1 MARFHRAKEPLVGQK
16 TARLWKRARSRDE
29 RSESD
34 RSEEE
39 EYEELDYASDEE
51 AVSEEGAPPA
61 VAPHTGGAFPAGG
74 VTAQKASGDAG
85 ILDPQG
91 NPLFD
96 PDDLRHPRSAEWEP
110 PEHIARYI
118 ALRMRT
124 PLSRESR
131 SKLRAECPRPSVPG
145 SACKTPEVDPQIA
158 QFLNKS
164 GWKQKKGLDFSL
176 RHCQDKIMDTIG
188 PLSKAYE
195 VLEAA
200 KAGDAELDIDV
211 VIGWVQRAICLL
223 GNANMA
229 VSAERRKAILLKI
242 DPKLATMAVSEP
254 GPSAEG
260 MLLEIIS

>member
-1 MARFHRAKEPLVGQK
+1 MARSHRAKEPLVGQK
-16 TARLWKRARSRDE
+16 RPGYGSGLDP
-29 RSESD
+29 
-34 RSEEE
+34 EE

-51 AVSEEGAPPA
+51 AGSEEGAPPA
-61 VAPHTGGAFPAGG
+61 VAPRTGGAFPAGG
-74 VTAQKASGDAG
+74 VAAQGASGDAG

-131 SKLRAECPRPSVPG
+131 SKLRAECPRPS
-145 SACKTPEVDPQIA
+145 TPEVDPQIA

-176 RHCQDKIMDTIG
+176 RHSQRG
-188 PLSKAYE
+188 SFFPSRSFQEPRPAPFFPSRGRSWNPRYPRVHLLSIIHE
-195 VLEAA
+195 S
-200 KAGDAELDIDV
+200 GFTGH
-211 VIGWVQRAICLL
+211 GW
-223 GNANMA
+223 
-229 VSAERRKAILLKI
+229 
-242 DPKLATMAVSEP
+242 P
-254 GPSAEG
+254 
-260 MLLEIIS
+260 